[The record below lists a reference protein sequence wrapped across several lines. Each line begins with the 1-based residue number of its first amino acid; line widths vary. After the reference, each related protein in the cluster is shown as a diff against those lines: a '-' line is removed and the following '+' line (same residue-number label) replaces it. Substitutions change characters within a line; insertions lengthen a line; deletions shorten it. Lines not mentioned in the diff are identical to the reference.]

1 MKKIIWTIILVIIV
15 IIVIIV
21 IKISDNF
28 NNQASITKFN
38 SSFEEYRD
46 KKLYGADVTTIIN
59 KAIDN
64 NKFYNIKKDEKDFF
78 IDDDNNCLKVELTLL
93 STDDKGQVK
102 EVVYQMETLQKA
114 GLDKFISSFSL
125 IEFKCMNIEYNQ
137 VRKSFKNKLETA

>member
-46 KKLYGADVTTIIN
+46 KKLYCAEVTTIIN